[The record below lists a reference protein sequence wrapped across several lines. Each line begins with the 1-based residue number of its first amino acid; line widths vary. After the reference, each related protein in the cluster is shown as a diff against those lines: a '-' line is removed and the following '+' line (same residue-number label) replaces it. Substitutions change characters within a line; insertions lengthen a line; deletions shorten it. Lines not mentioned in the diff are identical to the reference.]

1 MLCFAQEKVPPED
14 GWPGK
19 RLANEIAA
27 QFARIEAAFSVSYD
41 YRYAPWRMTYSV
53 DQLSSPLLSSMRF
66 SSSIPG
72 NALRIS
78 SVISFDVLYV
88 ATPRGLS

>member
-41 YRYAPWRMTYSV
+41 YRYA
-53 DQLSSPLLSSMRF
+53 LSAYDF
-66 SSSIPG
+66 VFVIISI
-72 NALRIS
+72 
-78 SVISFDVLYV
+78 
-88 ATPRGLS
+88 